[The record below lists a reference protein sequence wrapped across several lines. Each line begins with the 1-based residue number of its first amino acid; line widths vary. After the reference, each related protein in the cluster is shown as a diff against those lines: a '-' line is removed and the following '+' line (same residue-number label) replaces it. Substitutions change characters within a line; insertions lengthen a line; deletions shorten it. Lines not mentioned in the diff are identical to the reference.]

1 VNSTKESNMARRVFF
16 SFHYQRDIWRVN
28 QIRNLPE
35 IMGTAAAGFQDA
47 SLWEKAKKE
56 GDFTI
61 RRMIDNALV
70 GTSVTVLCL
79 GNQTANRKYVN
90 YEILKSLEVG
100 NGLVGV
106 QIHHLQDQ
114 YGYIDFPGP
123 IPQRITL
130 SRFKVYQYINSNL
143 LASWI
148 EEAARIAGR

>member
-1 VNSTKESNMARRVFF
+1 MTRRVFF
-16 SFHYQRDIWRVN
+16 SFHYQKDIWRVN
-28 QIRNLPE
+28 QIRSLPE
-35 IMGTAAAGFQDA
+35 IMGTAAAGFYDA

-56 GDFTI
+56 GDFAI
-61 RRMIDNALV
+61 KRMIDNALV
-70 GTSVTVLCL
+70 GTSVTVVCL

-114 YGYIDFPGP
+114 YGHVDFSGP

-130 SRFKVYQYINSNL
+130 SRFKVYQYINRTL
-143 LASWI
+143 LAAWI